1 MRAAVLYGAGDVR
14 VEERPAPRPGQGE
27 VLIRVRACGVCGT
40 DASLYRGEYPAE
52 VPVIIG
58 HEFSG
63 VIEELGPGAHSGHGA
78 PGAPGLQVGQ
88 RVTVDPNVVCHSCDY
103 CRGGREHLCERVR
116 SMGVH
121 RDGADAEYCVVPA
134 ANVYVLPDGVSDE
147 AGAFCEPLACAVHG
161 VDLAGIRLGDTVLV
175 LGAGGM
181 GNLIAQC
188 ARDAGASRVV
198 VSEPIALRRERALE
212 NGATHA
218 IDPGRQD
225 VAAEIRRLTRIGA
238 DVVFEAAGSP
248 ALQASTPA
256 LVRKGGTIVWF
267 GVSPQQA
274 RVELSP
280 FLVNE
285 NELRVL
291 GSYNNPF
298 ATDRAVRLLGEGRV
312 RVENLI
318 SHRVPLS
325 RYLEALRLFG
335 GRDTVKLMVGGQA

>member
-1 MRAAVLYGAGDVR
+1 VTAAVLYGPRDVR
-14 VEERPAPRPGQGE
+14 LEERDVPRPGPGE
-27 VLIRVRACGVCGT
+27 LLIRIRACGVCGT
-40 DASLYRGEYPAE
+40 DAALYRGEYPAE

-63 VIEELGPGAHSGHGA
+63 VVEELGPEAQGFR
-78 PGAPGLQVGQ
+78 VGE
-88 RVTVDPNVVCHSCDY
+88 RVTVDPNVVCHACDY
-103 CRGGREHLCERVR
+103 CRGGLEHLCERVR

-121 RDGADAEYCVVPA
+121 RNGADAEYCVMPA
-134 ANVYVLPDGVSDE
+134 GNVYGVPETVGDE
-147 AGAFCEPLACAVHG
+147 AAAFCEPLACAVHG
-161 VDLAGIRLGDTVLV
+161 LDLAGVKLGDTVLI

-188 ARDAGASRVV
+188 ARDSGAARIV
-198 VSEPIALRRERALE
+198 VSEPIALRRDRALE
-212 NGATHA
+212 NGATHV

-225 VAAEIRRLTRIGA
+225 VATEIRRLTRIGA

-248 ALQASTPA
+248 SLQASTPA

-267 GVSPQQA
+267 GVSPQNA
-274 RVELSP
+274 LVEVSP

-291 GSYNNPF
+291 GSYNNQF
-298 ATDRAVRLLGEGRV
+298 ATGRAVSLLAEGRV

-318 SHRVPLS
+318 SHRLPL
-325 RYLEALRLFG
+325 RDYLRVFRLFG
-335 GRDTVKLMVGGQA
+335 GRDTLKLMVAVED